1 MMNRQKMVLAL
12 LLVFFAMALA
22 YSFMGRP
29 QQRSVKKLKY
39 TPGMRVATYGAINK
53 AQDDKKLRLELLDR
67 DMPSFAGFR
76 RNIFRP
82 VFSSEMKLSSIPLKP
97 LKPAPPAP
105 PPPPPPP
112 VEKTPAQIAMEE
124 VGQFAFLGYLQKE
137 NRKTVFLSKNNEII
151 LVKKGDKIVGKYE
164 VADITENMMTIAV
177 APGGEKV
184 AIPLQQNRPLGRGA
198 APTVG
203 GRR

>member
-1 MMNRQKMVLAL
+1 MNRQKMALAL
-12 LLVFFAMALA
+12 LLVLFALALA

-29 QQRSVKKLKY
+29 QQRSVQKLKY
-39 TPGMRVATYGAINK
+39 TPGMRIDSNRAITK
-53 AQDDKKLRLELLDR
+53 VQDDKKLRLELLDR
-67 DMPSFAGFR
+67 EMPRFAGFR

-82 VFSSEMKLSSIPLKP
+82 VFSDEMKLAAIPLKP
-97 LKPAPPAP
+97 LKAAPPAP

-112 VEKTPAQIAMEE
+112 VQKTPAQIAMEE

-137 NRKTVFLSKNNEII
+137 NRKTVFLTKNNEIF

-164 VADITENMMTIAV
+164 VADISENKMTISL
-177 APGGEKV
+177 APGGEQV
-184 AIPLQQNRPLGRGA
+184 GIPLQQNRPLVRGA
-198 APTVG
+198 APAAA

>member
-1 MMNRQKMVLAL
+1 MNRQKMFLAL
-12 LLVFFAMALA
+12 LLVAFAIAVA

-29 QQRSVKKLKY
+29 RQKSVAKLKY
-39 TPGMRVATYGAINK
+39 APGMRVDAYRTINK
-53 AQDDKKLRLELLDR
+53 DRDDTKLRLELLDR
-67 DMPSFAGFR
+67 DMPRFAGFR

-82 VFSSEMKLSSIPLKP
+82 VFSNEMKLAAVPLKP

-137 NRKTVFLSKNNEII
+137 NRRTVFLTKNNEIV

-164 VADITENMMTIAV
+164 VADISENMMRIALT
-177 APGGEKV
+177 PGGEQV
-184 AIPLQQNRPLGRGA
+184 DIPLQQNRPLAGGGSAAGRG
-198 APTVG
+198 
-203 GRR
+203 RR

>member
-1 MMNRQKMVLAL
+1 MNRQKMVLAL
-12 LLVFFAMALA
+12 LLVLFAMALA

-39 TPGMRVATYGAINK
+39 TPGMRIDSYGAINK
-53 AQDDKKLRLELLDR
+53 AKDDKKLHLELLDR
-67 DMPSFAGFR
+67 EMPRFAGFR

-82 VFSSEMKLSSIPLKP
+82 VFSSEMKLASIPLKP
-97 LKPAPPAP
+97 LNPSPP

-112 VEKTPAQIAMEE
+112 VEKTPAQVAMEE

-137 NRKTVFLSKNNEII
+137 NRRTVFLTKNNEIL
-151 LVKKGDKIVGKYE
+151 LVKKGDKIAGKYE
-164 VADITENMMTIAV
+164 VADISENMMTIALT
-177 APGGEKV
+177 PGGEQV

-198 APTVG
+198 APTAA

>member
-1 MMNRQKMVLAL
+1 MNRQKMALVL
-12 LLVFFAMALA
+12 LLVLFAMALV

-29 QQRSVKKLKY
+29 QQKSVKKLKY
-39 TPGMRVATYGAINK
+39 TPGMRIDSYGAINK
-53 AQDDKKLRLELLDR
+53 AKDDKKLHLELLDR
-67 DMPSFAGFR
+67 EMPRFTGFR

-82 VFSSEMKLSSIPLKP
+82 VFPSEMKLASISLKP
-97 LKPAPPAP
+97 AKPAPPAP

-112 VEKTPAQIAMEE
+112 VEKTPAQVAMEE

-137 NRKTVFLSKNNEII
+137 NRRTVFLTKNNEII
-151 LVKKGDKIVGKYE
+151 LVKKGDKVAGKYE
-164 VADITENMMTIAV
+164 VADISENMLTIALT
-177 APGGEKV
+177 PGGEQV

-198 APTVG
+198 AQTAA

>member
-1 MMNRQKMVLAL
+1 MMNRQKMALAF
-12 LLVFFAMALA
+12 LLVLFALALA

-29 QQRSVKKLKY
+29 KQRSVKKLKY
-39 TPGMRVATYGAINK
+39 TPGMRIDSYRAITK
-53 AQDDKKLRLELLDR
+53 VQDDKKLRLELLDR
-67 DMPSFAGFR
+67 EMPRFAGFR

-82 VFSSEMKLSSIPLKP
+82 VFSEEMKLAAISLKP

-112 VEKTPAQIAMEE
+112 VQKTPAQVAMEE

-137 NRKTVFLSKNNEII
+137 NRKTVFLTKNNEIF
-151 LVKKGDKIVGKYE
+151 LVKKGDRIIGKYE
-164 VADITENMMTIAV
+164 VADISENMMTIAL
-177 APGGEKV
+177 APGGEQV
-184 AIPLQQNRPLGRGA
+184 AIPLQQNRPLGRGT
-198 APTVG
+198 APTTA

>member
-1 MMNRQKMVLAL
+1 MNRQKMVLAL
-12 LLVFFAMALA
+12 LLVLFAMALA

-39 TPGMRVATYGAINK
+39 TPGMRVASYGAINT
-53 AQDDKKLRLELLDR
+53 AQDDKKLHLELLDR
-67 DMPSFAGFR
+67 EMPRFAGFR

-82 VFSSEMKLSSIPLKP
+82 VFPSEMKLASIPLKP
-97 LKPAPPAP
+97 APTAP

-137 NRKTVFLSKNNEII
+137 NRRTVFLTKNNEII
-151 LVKKGDKIVGKYE
+151 LVKKGDRIVGKYE
-164 VADITENMMTIAV
+164 VADISENMMTIALE
-177 APGGEKV
+177 PGGEQV

-198 APTVG
+198 APTAG
-203 GRR
+203 GRM